1 MKFRFCFSCGFPRVS
16 NSRSQQGED
25 SSCALSMGIGNVV
38 CSLVEPEEGE
48 VFHGSRLWR
57 AFAFPW
63 ATVYILEGRGA
74 GGCPRVCS
82 SGAAQGV
89 SKLQHH

>member
-1 MKFRFCFSCGFPRVS
+1 
-16 NSRSQQGED
+16 
-25 SSCALSMGIGNVV
+25 MGIGNVV

-63 ATVYILEGRGA
+63 AIVFILEGRGA
-74 GGCPRVCS
+74 GGRPRECP

-89 SKLQHH
+89 SKLEHH